1 MVKSIAIIGA
11 GIAGLSAARALM
23 GRADVN
29 VFERFET
36 LGGRLETRA
45 AGAFQF
51 DCGAQY
57 FTAKSK
63 GFKDFIIPYIEKGI
77 VAPWRPR
84 MQNARSALSLQNDK
98 FVGAPHMSALAGAMS
113 EGLNIIKDTH
123 ITKIER
129 LGSTWHLTDHR
140 DDLWGKYDAVIL
152 AVPPQETRLLLPKKF
167 KQRGALNRAEMAPS
181 LTLMLGFKG
190 PWAGEWDALMPRD
203 GPIGWAAVNSTK
215 PGRDGSVTAITLQS
229 TSDYALASIGEEKAK
244 VIADMLNH
252 FAQIGGVDSRLAVHK
267 SLQVWGQAKVIT
279 PAGHDCL
286 SDPVQGLYV
295 CGDWCIKARVE
306 AAFISGQAAA
316 KAAMKPRIKQRIVKT
331 VMMDRPSA

>member
-1 MVKSIAIIGA
+1 MKSIAIIGA

-29 VFERFET
+29 IFERSET

-45 AGAFQF
+45 SGAYQF

-63 GFKDFIIPYIEKGI
+63 AFKDFIIPYIESGA

-84 MQNARSALSLQNDK
+84 MLGAPSLLGLAPDK

-113 EGLNIIKDTH
+113 DGLNLIKDTQ
-123 ITKIER
+123 ITELER
-129 LGSTWHLTDHR
+129 IGRLWYLTDQR
-140 DDLWGKYDAVIL
+140 GDLWGKYDAVIL
-152 AVPPQETRLLLPKKF
+152 AVAPKETRAILPKKF
-167 KQRGALNRAEMAPS
+167 KQRGALKRVEMGLS

-190 PWAGEWDALMPRD
+190 PWAGEWDALMPS
-203 GPIGWAAVNSTK
+203 GNGVIGWAAINSAK
-215 PGRDGSVTAITLQS
+215 PGRAGKNTSIIVQS
-229 TSDYALASIGEEKAK
+229 TSEFARESIGQDKAKTISALAHQLSE
-244 VIADMLNH
+244 
-252 FAQIGGVDSRLAVHK
+252 IGGVDSRLAAHK
-267 SLQVWGQAKVIT
+267 SLHIWGEAKVIT

-286 SDPVQGLYV
+286 SDPDQGLYA

-316 KAAMKPRIKQRIVKT
+316 KAALQPKVKQRIVKT
-331 VMMDRPSA
+331 AFMDRPRA